1 MTEKQSLKQGEK
13 ILFGIAIAFI
23 ILAVIGYAALE
34 YVRYNS
40 ESPMFENKIHY
51 NFSKAGLRGSSSF
64 RKSRCTACHR
74 ALNNGTNMGL
84 SLDGVGSLRS
94 LDWLYDFLRYPEKTY
109 GAKTFD
115 HGAHPK
121 EAAYVADIAVSD
133 LHDIATF
140 ISELKVDQGSSS
152 AHMPPKGRSEFIDSM
167 VGTFAPPG
175 WKDKYQDV
183 REKPSNDKLNTA
195 DESILEKE
203 VAE

>member
-1 MTEKQSLKQGEK
+1 MAEKQTLKQGEK

-23 ILAVIGYAALE
+23 ILAVIGYVVLE
-34 YVRYNS
+34 SVRHNS

-51 NFSKAGLRGSSSF
+51 NFSKAGLRGSSTF

-84 SLDGVGSLRS
+84 SLE
-94 LDWLYDFLRYPEKTY
+94 WLYDFLRYPEKTY

-133 LHDIATF
+133 LHDVATF
-140 ISELKVDQGSSS
+140 ISELRVDQGSSS
-152 AHMPPKGRSEFIDSM
+152 AHVPPKGRSEFIDGM
-167 VGTFAPPG
+167 VGTFAPAG

-183 REKPSNDKLNTA
+183 REKPSNDKPNTA
-195 DESILEKE
+195 NESILEKE